1 MKKLI
6 TILFLSLYL
15 HESRAQLVQTNSNAW
30 DHTPS
35 TVDNKLLSIDAV
47 TDAGG
52 YVYQLLQNNFS
63 TELIKRDPAGT
74 VIWKKNLPSYNQKVN
89 MPIGVKFLDNQTLA
103 VVSNNNYD
111 ETLPISL
118 NNPNPEKINM
128 SHGFE
133 IYTVKTNSGT
143 LLSHKQHS
151 APLNTARDFIIHA
164 GTIFVLG
171 DVANVGQSNLTL
183 FKFDN
188 TGEHINTYT
197 YPTVTDAPYK
207 FGVQLEMDLSG
218 YLYFLGYDSPNAYDE
233 TTQLTDT
240 RAFYGRLNYNG
251 TLDWVHSVGFG
262 DFGETQKS
270 TRPVKMSVTNE
281 SLFIGG
287 YAHEM
292 NYTEPETDFPTLSFI
307 KDNKTATRNTQ
318 LLFDEALIFPDNKQL
333 IDFKIIDNRIF
344 SLINYELSGLVGLR
358 NESWLR
364 AYNTN
369 MLNPTPEKVHP
380 INSGV
385 SGDASFWS
393 YDMYYN
399 APYLYVLGGQQIDI
413 PSTDRQ
419 QFINMF
425 QITSEIDLL
434 TTQTITPANPHEYP
448 DKIIAN
454 NYGDIYTTGITGNL
468 SFATNKFDSKFNAFH
483 YDLEPVAST
492 ITNEAANNKD
502 KLVKAQL
509 VGSNQLV
516 LTNTYNPYNSP
527 NNISTLKSIDPL
539 TGNTNWTTTDNS
551 KAISFIADPSGNVY
565 VLSAEYL
572 TKYSPSGALEWQTP
586 LSDPSFM
593 SGDYQCL
600 AINPLTSK
608 ILIGGRAFFDT
619 DYEAI
624 ILEIAPSGYLS
635 NIIRPN
641 EIDKSATSIVTKN
654 DGSYTV
660 LLTNELIDLNE
671 PPTAIANGDL
681 ILASY
686 EFNGNLRYR
695 RLISSQT
702 YFIKNAIHLIDA
714 PTYSGDRF
722 VIAYCQAEI
731 MGGLTPVPL
740 GQTRL
745 AVIDYTTGN
754 ILINNNI
761 SPIHY
766 LRSLPLCLY
775 HSPFNSNYVIFGGTE
790 YDLYRITRDANLY
803 TYNIVSG
810 YVADLDSY
818 GYMNNFIDQIN
829 SIAFDTH
836 YNKFIAGSTQETN
849 YNRNFNTTIGLVL
862 HYDAFGSLA
871 SAVNYNNYNYQNEE
885 FSFVSEYNG
894 SVLLN
899 GSSTEINNSDHVFA
913 SYSNFTPN
921 YFRQSATKQEE
932 ENIEKEKMETEHSL
946 TLFPNPSRDE
956 ITIKAEI
963 DCVLKIYSIDGKL
976 LKTETIN
983 EGVNK
988 LKPELASGLY
998 YFVTTKDDAV
1008 VSKTKVAIIN

>member
-35 TVDNKLLSIDAV
+35 AVDNKLLSIDAV

-74 VIWKKNLPSYNQKVN
+74 VIWKKNLPSYNQKAN
-89 MPIGVKFLDNQTLA
+89 MPIGVKFLDNQTLV
-103 VVSNNNYD
+103 VVSNNNYA

-118 NNPNPEKINM
+118 NNPQPEKIAM

-133 IYTVKTNSGT
+133 IYTIKTNSGT

-151 APLNTARDFIIHA
+151 APLYTARDFIIHA
-164 GTIFVLG
+164 STIFVLG
-171 DVANVGQSNLTL
+171 DVANEGISDLTL
-183 FKFDN
+183 SKYDY
-188 TGEHINTYT
+188 TGELINTYT

-207 FGVQLEMDLSG
+207 FGIQLEIDLSG
-218 YLYFLGYDSPNAYDE
+218 YLYFLGYDSPNAYDA

-240 RAFYGRLNYNG
+240 RAFYGRLNYDG
-251 TLDWVHSVGFG
+251 TLDWVHTVGFG

-358 NESWLR
+358 NESWMR
-364 AYNTN
+364 AYNAN
-369 MLNPTPEKVHP
+369 MLNPIPEKVHP

-434 TTQTITPANPHEYP
+434 TTQTIASSNPLEYP
-448 DKIIAN
+448 DRILAN
-454 NYGDIYTTGITGNL
+454 NYGEIYTTGITGNL
-468 SFATNKFDSKFNAFH
+468 SSTTNKFDSKFNAFH

-502 KLVKAQL
+502 KVIKAQL
-509 VGSNQLV
+509 VGSNQIV
-516 LTNTYNPYNSP
+516 LTNTFNDFNAPY
-527 NNISTLKSIDPL
+527 NISTLKSIDPL
-539 TGNTNWTTTDNS
+539 TGTTNWIVSIND
-551 KAISFIADPSGNVY
+551 KAISFITDPSGNIY
-565 VLSAEYL
+565 ALSGEYL
-572 TKYSPSGALEWQTP
+572 TKYTSSGALEWQTS
-586 LSDPSFM
+586 LSDASFM
-593 SGDYQCL
+593 FGDYQCL
-600 AINPLTSK
+600 SINSLTSK

-624 ILEIAPSGYLS
+624 ILEIAPSGHLS
-635 NIIRPN
+635 TIIRPN
-641 EIDKSATSIVTKN
+641 ELDKSATSIVTKN

-660 LLTNELIDLNE
+660 LYTNQLTDLTE
-671 PPTAIANGDL
+671 SFLSITNGEL

-686 EFNGNLRYR
+686 DFNSNLRYR
-695 RLISSQT
+695 RLISSQAC
-702 YFIKNAIHLIDA
+702 FIKNATHLINA

-731 MGGLTPVPL
+731 LGDTTEVPL

-775 HSPFNSNYVIFGGTE
+775 HSPFNSNNIIFGGTE
-790 YDLYRITRDANLY
+790 YDLYNTTRDANLY
-803 TYNIVSG
+803 SYNIIG
-810 YVADLDSY
+810 NYIAEQDGY
-818 GYMNNFIDQIN
+818 GYMNNYIDQIN
-829 SIAFDTH
+829 AVAFDSH

-871 SAVNYNNYNYQNEE
+871 STANYNNYEYQNEA

-894 SVLLN
+894 SILLN

-913 SYSNFTPN
+913 SYQNFTPN
-921 YFRQSATKQEE
+921 YFRQSAVKQEE
-932 ENIEKEKMETEHSL
+932 ENLEKEKMETESSL
-946 TLFPNPSRDE
+946 TLFPNPSKDE

-976 LKTETIN
+976 LKTESIN

-998 YFVTTKDDAV
+998 YFVTTKNDAV